1 MLDLVVVTG
10 ALGNVG
16 AGVVAALAGRD
27 VDVRVADINET
38 ALAERFPDCDRVVL
52 DFTDPSTFDAVVA
65 GAQRLFL
72 IRPPAISRVSNTIN
86 PIIDAAQDHGV
97 QHVVFSSVAGAESNR
112 IVPHHRIEAHLIAS
126 SMAWTMLRPGFFD
139 QNIATAYRQDIVE
152 DDRIYVPAGNG
163 FVAFIDARDIGEV
176 AAVCLTE
183 DGHEMQGY
191 HLTGPQAVAFDQVA
205 ALLSDQLGRTIT
217 YQPASIFGYF
227 RHLRGQGL
235 VLPHAVVQTILHTGL
250 RKGDAEAVTSTVPD
264 LLGRPAR
271 SLSEYVADYRD
282 RWESPST

>member
-1 MLDLVVVTG
+1 MPDLVVVTG

-16 AGVVAALAGRD
+16 AGVVAALASRD
-27 VDVRVADINET
+27 VHVRVADINDA
-38 ALAERFPDCDRVVL
+38 ALAERFPDCYRAVL
-52 DFTDPSTFDAVVA
+52 DFTDPSTFDTVVD

-86 PIIDAAQDHGV
+86 PFIDAAQEHGTE
-97 QHVVFSSVAGAESNR
+97 HVVFSSVAGAESNR
-112 IVPHHRIEAHLIAS
+112 IVPHHRIEAHLTAS

-139 QNIATAYRQDIVE
+139 QNIATAYRRDIVE
-152 DDRIYVPAGNG
+152 DNRIYVPAGEG
-163 FVAFIDARDIGEV
+163 LVAFIDARDIGDV
-176 AAVCLTE
+176 AAVCLSE

-191 HLTGPQAVAFDQVA
+191 HLTGPEAVTFDQVA

-217 YQPASIFGYF
+217 YDPASVFGYF

-250 RKGDAEAVTSTVPD
+250 RRGDAEAVTSTVPD

-271 SLSEYVADYRD
+271 SLSEYIADYLD
-282 RWESPST
+282 LWASSSA

>member
-1 MLDLVVVTG
+1 MPDLVVVTG

-16 AGVVAALAGRD
+16 AGVVAALADRD
-27 VDVRVADINET
+27 VAVRVADINEVT
-38 ALAERFPDCDRVVL
+38 LAERFPDCDRAML

-65 GAQRLFL
+65 GARRLFL

-86 PIIDAAQDHGV
+86 PFIDAAQDHDV
-97 QHVVFSSVAGAESNR
+97 AHVVFSSVAGAESNR
-112 IVPHHRIEAHLIAS
+112 IVPHHRIETHLTAS

-152 DDRIYVPAGNG
+152 DDRIYVPAGDG
-163 FVAFIDARDIGEV
+163 LVAFLDARDIGEV
-176 AAVCLTE
+176 AAVCLSE

-191 HLTGPQAVAFDQVA
+191 HLTGPEAVTFEQVA
-205 ALLSDQLGRTIT
+205 ALLSDHLGRTIT
-217 YQPASIFGYF
+217 YETASVLGYF

-250 RKGDAEAVTSTVPD
+250 RTGDAEAVTSTVQD

-271 SLSEYVADYRD
+271 SLSEYIADNLELWRPT
-282 RWESPST
+282 SP

>member
-1 MLDLVVVTG
+1 MPDLVVVTG

-16 AGVVAALAGRD
+16 TGVVAALADRE
-27 VDVRVADINET
+27 VDVRVADINDG
-38 ALAERFPDCDRVVL
+38 ALAERFPDCDRAVL

-65 GAQRLFL
+65 GAKRLFL

-86 PIIDAAQDHGV
+86 PFIDAAQGHGTE
-97 QHVVFSSVAGAESNR
+97 HVVFSSVAGAESNR
-112 IVPHHRIEAHLIAS
+112 IVPHHRIEAHLTAS

-139 QNIATAYRQDIVE
+139 QNIATAYRRDIVE
-152 DDRIYVPAGNG
+152 DNRIYVPAGAG
-163 FVAFIDARDIGEV
+163 LVAFIDARDIGEV

-191 HLTGPQAVAFDQVA
+191 QLTGPEAVTFDQVA

-217 YQPASIFGYF
+217 YDPASVFGYF

-271 SLSEYVADYRD
+271 SLSEYIADYLD
-282 RWESPST
+282 LWASSSA